1 MLAAERTALILHIL
15 NKDRFAAVDTIAGLA
30 SSSEATIRRDLGR
43 LEKEGLV
50 RRVRGGAERALGGQ
64 PNTAAHQPGTAAH
77 QPGTAAGEPGTAAGE
92 PGTAAGE
99 PGTAAREPG
108 TAAGQIPFDE
118 RLGILW
124 ERKRRIAAAAA
135 ALCTDDDTVM
145 IDGGSTTFPM
155 AEFLLPLKLRV
166 ITNSFAIAEKLVGGS
181 RPEYGRWPA
190 GYGGPPAGYGGP
202 PAGYGGWAGTV
213 ILTGGV
219 VYPESRLVLDP
230 FAEEPFGNYRASKAF
245 MGVYGIDETGA
256 TNTEALLIK
265 AERSMISRAREVVI
279 LADSSKFG
287 RRGSLFLC
295 GFDRIAAVITDEGI
309 AESARQTL
317 AERGVRLIVA

>member
-1 MLAAERTALILHIL
+1 MLAAERTALILRML
-15 NKDRFAAVDTIAGLA
+15 DKDRFAAVGTIAGVA
-30 SSSEATIRRDLGR
+30 ASSEATIRRDLGR

-50 RRVRGGAERALGGQ
+50 RRVRGGAERGQ
-64 PNTAAHQPGTAAH
+64 ATPAA
-77 QPGTAAGEPGTAAGE
+77 
-92 PGTAAGE
+92 
-99 PGTAAREPG
+99 
-108 TAAGQIPFDE
+108 QIPFDE
-118 RLGILW
+118 RLGILS
-124 ERKRRIAAAAA
+124 EKKRRIAAAAA

-155 AEFLLPLKLRV
+155 AQFLLPLKLRV
-166 ITNSFAIAEKLVGGS
+166 ITNSFAIAEKLVGGL
-181 RPEYGRWPA
+181 RAEYGPPRAEYGRW
-190 GYGGPPAGYGGP
+190 
-202 PAGYGGWAGTV
+202 AGTL

-219 VYPESRLVLDP
+219 VYPDSRLVLDP
-230 FAEEPFGNYRASKAF
+230 FAEEPFGNYGASKAF

-295 GFDRIAAVITDEGI
+295 GFDRIATVITDDGI
-309 AESARQTL
+309 TESARQTL
-317 AERGVRLIVA
+317 AARGVRLIVVEGSPPGPP